1 MARGLLSP
9 LIAVLL
15 LAPVII
21 CTSLQSLTARLVIM
35 VAATSIFVCCI
46 SLLTKA
52 KTVELAVAG
61 AT

>member
-1 MARGLLSP
+1 
-9 LIAVLL
+9 
-15 LAPVII
+15 
-21 CTSLQSLTARLVIM
+21 M